1 MDSNLTAV
9 DTGAGRKR
17 TKRPQTNKN
26 ENNANNK
33 IVTQP
38 QFLAANN
45 QKIEGSTLD
54 VNHPGELSLTN
65 SNNNSNNNTTV
76 ECRRSSR
83 KKVIKFDVRDL
94 LNKNRKPHK
103 IQIEA
108 RIDSNAPSTN
118 KVVSRN
124 LSSEGLSTTFTGTS
138 SSEEISVKKK
148 NFMEKSAFFRR
159 FSISTEQPKQ
169 PPQLPIPPV
178 LLNKSPVI
186 QDCIE
191 QMKIKPNSS
200 LILAQME
207 STSSVAGFTRKQ
219 AAFAKLLESEKLP
232 KRTEETIV
240 AAPQQRKRGR
250 PPKVK
255 TAPLTSHSNGTGKIS
270 QISKSRDDISQLTP
284 EKARNWKEYKAA
296 LQQTTTT
303 KDLPTESTTI
313 TTNVVNEVIAVPIT
327 PENPADQVSVKVC
340 EKIDDVVGNFFE
352 PDVTEVI
359 TEEIVTESID
369 SSELGEPSNFGASI
383 EQEVRCLSPISAS
396 IEKMSLSRTS
406 SSSESENCSERSIN
420 SSGGSSSRSYRY
432 GDELRVNL
440 KRISLHKTKLNSIAS
455 DSNQQLET
463 ENYANEE
470 MKTEEKDTN
479 IISTA
484 DIAKNLLLEWE
495 EDFQETLT
503 NEKKEQLGEN
513 RKVMVNVTEDKQI
526 SDNLVE
532 SRFEVEEV
540 FGTKQS
546 LSNSNLCNVEEIIKG
561 TEISSEA
568 NVIIIDDSSI
578 SNSEIYMNLKP
589 MNTAEDKHT
598 EFNQP
603 SLENEIILSAGQ
615 DLQDPQV
622 INTIEKPKQA
632 DTEIINEYSPVSRE
646 NTTDGIIQETT
657 AVSSTVLNEE
667 LITEAIVIPINPT
680 QEEVPIVKD
689 RCELLKDCEFSVPR
703 KAPELASTVTEDI
716 KHIVTI
722 PKKRGRRPRFRNLHE
737 PELQEKVADSTI
749 ISKEIVE
756 SSISNDFDLRTI
768 QNAAEYNINMQPP
781 LGTKVMSSQILHIPI
796 QTSEYQCFTKDS
808 LTKSTVSEEYDE
820 QLARNADIVKTT
832 ECEEENESIKTEHQ
846 LIHTDITVEESSELQ
861 TEETKDSK
869 LSDVNSALEIESIS
883 TKVATDPRSEDV
895 ELKEENKSVNTALT
909 NEREPNLLGEC
920 EVSNTESKD
929 SSFPLALGD
938 NCQTLRPEIDTN
950 VIHQVDIETNMLL
963 DILRQVQTNTEANE
977 LRVKNKTCT
986 DSNIE
991 APNAES
997 VFPSEGKQTSS
1008 NLWKKIDTD
1017 STSSN
1022 GSTARSETESPLS
1035 FKKVIRRC
1043 DRRSGRS
1050 EESKNKTLEETF
1062 AEITA
1067 LSSKIILQVAV
1078 CDLPDDKKDVVE
1090 IGECIKKC
1098 DAETLD
1104 EEPLLR
1110 ETKNFTES
1118 EKILTAATEVNF
1130 TVSLEQ
1136 PKHQEAKAAMGKRG
1150 RKPKNKPIVTS
1161 LPIIT
1166 STEEIGSKNHENV
1179 DNVEAVE
1186 ESTKCNKI
1194 SAKNVLIPVP
1204 DENVMAFQSENEK
1217 LKDVC
1222 KKQQVSSSKEK
1233 ISEESSIDSDKE
1245 KISGECSIDPNFL
1258 PHNFDNNLNASRG
1271 GHSTIRV
1278 VNENNI
1284 SKHSDKKRD
1293 SSTNRNQDAKNSTK
1307 RQLKKSKNN
1316 QEDVLSLTKGN
1327 VASKSLKLSCSAPRR
1342 GRKPKNQSNSVT
1354 EQPSTASITKSGKK
1368 KGKKDA
1374 KIITVENS
1382 KKQHIALENLE
1393 GTEKNV
1399 NTENFSPTVD
1409 PILDEKSAKR
1419 KRQKKLKDDFQAA
1432 LIDDFNN
1439 KEPLTLLMGLNEPT
1453 YPVCSPKVT
1462 KEPLHTETIRETI
1475 SVSTVC
1481 NAATPDTE
1489 EDPDPLKD
1497 IEKFIEA
1504 GVNLLK
1510 KDYKIDEDS
1519 MDGCI
1524 RNKST
1529 NEEATAENVS
1539 TEPGVLQAA
1548 NKLTEGYTEVTNV
1561 VNIFET
1567 PADTP
1572 TATPSATPPPKSPND
1587 SDAFITPDVEEISGV
1602 RRSHRI
1608 KQITKAPKAL
1618 VGRGLVRDR
1627 ERFSIKDDVET
1638 KSHYT
1643 LDDHLTDLA
1652 EVEAKNAKFLKEMEE
1667 RLSNFHVIKENEY
1680 KCERVISR
1688 EARKMICDCFLT
1700 AVEEERGELGCGED
1714 CLNRLLM
1721 IECGSHCNVKERCT
1735 NKRFQKFLCSPC
1747 RVFRTEKKG
1756 FGIMADI
1763 EILPGEFIME
1773 YVGEVIDS
1781 EEFENRRITYSR
1793 DKNRHYYFM
1802 ALRSDAIIDATIKG
1816 NISRF
1821 INHSCDPN
1829 AETQK
1834 WTVNGEL
1841 RIGFFSLKSIMPG
1854 EEITFDY
1861 QYQRYGREAQ
1871 RCYCESTSCRGWI
1884 GQEPTS
1890 DEGEQI
1896 DEESDEEEE
1905 EEPSH
1910 LLVPDDD
1917 DEDDDSDA
1925 SIADPEEVQKK
1936 LEMAAAQ
1943 AEAELGSIT
1952 IEENKLKGTER
1963 STLDDIGKKEDK
1975 GDAGKVSQTEIEI
1988 EDSKSK
1994 FKKLLSKVAEKVAAK
2009 QKQNKRQQKLERK
2022 RKTKNATRELGS
2034 NKQRFL
2040 EDPDIEDEVEFLKRC
2055 GLKNQSDTLRLSR
2068 LMVRAKLVETRLNL
2082 LEILRKGELPCR
2094 RLFLDYHGL
2103 RLVHGW
2109 MREDEGNMQIRLA
2122 LLQTLETLPITNKT
2136 VLTDTKVL
2144 QVVRNWCGPS
2154 GPLSPNDDSSKE
2166 SCGSGLITQDD
2177 RAGHTVV
2184 ETDSELAELEK
2195 LCYKLVATWDG
2206 LPEIFRIPKKERI
2219 EQMKEHER
2227 EADRQYAA
2235 TAESEA
2241 NKNFTDRYQRDRF
2254 GRGTTSSA
2262 YNRFV
2267 RPNSTKATNASA
2279 GGSNTNRVS
2288 VGSCNSPSENIKN
2301 LSKAQRREMFA
2312 AKVAREEADKRL
2324 AEERR
2329 EFEIKCRFF
2338 GLDSKKTRPQ
2348 DIPFCVNP
2356 QTGQWYSMD
2365 RKPIPTPPSYA
2376 HIQVPVK
2383 PKSTDPAD
2391 YQLPAV
2397 VATLP
2402 PSWKFAITPQGKIY
2416 YYHIKYR
2423 ISQWEP
2429 PTPPQRQ
2436 NSEIEECDGDSDS
2449 EVRNPGDISEDED
2462 DILIGMD
2469 ESRLKA
2475 YIEKKVE
2482 DRRQKRYQRL
2492 VDERAISPRREED
2505 RIYNQLE
2512 VRKYKE
2518 NKEKIRKRKEE
2529 IRRKRAE
2536 ALRQTAANPSNLG
2549 VTSESSNAA
2558 NKSQNESSDQLA
2570 GVLPIQDYLLS
2581 SDEEEIDIKTECNNS
2596 PLIDKIVE
2604 GDKIVDELDA
2614 LTTKRTLKRVLPPH
2628 RGLEEV
2634 PTSSASTITAPEKAE
2649 SKKRKMEK
2657 KDKRKNKE
2665 GDAKYRKLKEKF
2677 RCEIAGIIVH
2687 HLKPY
2692 RNISCNKG
2700 RIKSSDDF
2708 NHLARKLTHF
2718 VMIKE
2723 LKYCESVGQTLVVT
2737 ESVKNKSR
2745 EFIKKYMAKYGE
2757 AYVKPSS
2764 DPEFKNIPYT
2774 L

>member
-1 MDSNLTAV
+1 MDSNSTQLDATA
-9 DTGAGRKR
+9 AGRKR
-17 TKRPQTNKN
+17 AKRPQPNKN
-26 ENNANNK
+26 ENSNK
-33 IVTQP
+33 TSTQS
-38 QFLAANN
+38 QFSTSNN
-45 QKIEGSTLD
+45 QQIGISTLSD
-54 VNHPGELSLTN
+54 LNPEESSL
-65 SNNNSNNNTTV
+65 NNSNNNNTTNTNNSSLTV

-118 KVVSRN
+118 KVVSSSM
-124 LSSEGLSTTFTGTS
+124 SSEGLATAFIGSS

-159 FSISTEQPKQ
+159 FSISAEQPKQ

-178 LLNKSPVI
+178 LLNKTPVI

-191 QMKIKPNSS
+191 QMKIKPSSS

-207 STSSVAGFTRKQ
+207 STSSTAGFTRKQ
-219 AAFAKLLESEKLP
+219 QSTSAKMVGSEKLQ
-232 KRTEETIV
+232 KRTEETVV

-250 PPKVK
+250 PPKIK
-255 TAPLTSHSNGTGKIS
+255 TPLISHSDTIEKNS
-270 QISKSRDDISQLTP
+270 QISRSSDHVNQLTP

-303 KDLPTESTTI
+303 KGLPTVSCTNVVSEVVTVSTTTESTETEASLK
-313 TTNVVNEVIAVPIT
+313 TFERM
-327 PENPADQVSVKVC
+327 
-340 EKIDDVVGNFFE
+340 DVVLNAFTA
-352 PDVTEVI
+352 PDVTEA
-359 TEEIVTESID
+359 TEEEIVAECVD
-369 SSELGEPSNFGASI
+369 SI
-383 EQEVRCLSPISAS
+383 ELCETANSIQQEVQCLSPVSPI
-396 IEKMSLSRTS
+396 IGKTSLSRTS

-420 SSGGSSSRSYRY
+420 SSGGSSTRSYRS
-432 GDELRVNL
+432 GDKLRVNL
-440 KRISLHKTKLNSIAS
+440 KRMSLHKTKLNPTAS
-455 DSNQQLET
+455 YSNQQLGI
-463 ENYANEE
+463 ENDVNEDV
-470 MKTEEKDTN
+470 KTEKNTN

-484 DIAKNLLLEWE
+484 DITKSLLLEWE
-495 EDFQETLT
+495 EDLQETLT
-503 NEKKEQLGEN
+503 NEKKEQLLEESQE
-513 RKVMVNVTEDKQI
+513 VMVNVAEDQQI
-526 SDNLVE
+526 DDDLIKDT
-532 SRFEVEEV
+532 FQIEEV
-540 FGTKQS
+540 FDAKQNP
-546 LSNSNLCNVEEIIKG
+546 LKSNQGNVEGIIKG
-561 TEISSEA
+561 TEISSDA
-568 NVIIIDDSSI
+568 SVIIIDDSSI
-578 SNSEIYMNLKP
+578 SNSEIYTNLKS
-589 MNTAEDKHT
+589 MDIVEDKDVK
-598 EFNQP
+598 EFNQSSAETKS
-603 SLENEIILSAGQ
+603 SLLAGEPQDLEGTKTTEEPKQIDREIVSEYHPISTEMDNEI
-615 DLQDPQV
+615 
-622 INTIEKPKQA
+622 T
-632 DTEIINEYSPVSRE
+632 
-646 NTTDGIIQETT
+646 QETT
-657 AVSSTVLNEE
+657 ASSSTVL
-667 LITEAIVIPINPT
+667 TEDFISEAVVIPVSPTPEECPVADEQSEVLIINKISA
-680 QEEVPIVKD
+680 Q
-689 RCELLKDCEFSVPR
+689 R
-703 KAPELASTVTEDI
+703 KAPEMPSAVVEDTKQVT
-716 KHIVTI
+716 TI
-722 PKKRGRRPRFRNLHE
+722 PKKRGRKPRFRNLHE
-737 PELQEKVADSTI
+737 PELLEKVVASTI
-749 ISKEIVE
+749 TKKEIIE
-756 SSISNDFDLRTI
+756 SSTSNNFDLRTV
-768 QNAAEYNINMQPP
+768 QDAAECNVKVQPIF
-781 LGTKVMSSQILHIPI
+781 GTEVVSSQTVHIPS
-796 QTSEYQCFTKDS
+796 QRSEYQYFEKES
-808 LTKSTVSEEYDE
+808 LNKSAESEEYE
-820 QLARNADIVKTT
+820 AQIANVDIIKTT
-832 ECEEENESIKTEHQ
+832 EYEEEKKSTTTEPL
-846 LIHTDITVEESSELQ
+846 LIPLDVIATQQSDLEIEEE
-861 TEETKDSK
+861 KKSK
-869 LSDVNSALEIESIS
+869 SSDVNSGLGMAVVDHKNVTDAIS
-883 TKVATDPRSEDV
+883 SHE
-895 ELKEENKSVNTALT
+895 ELKAESKSLNTLLT
-909 NEREPNLLGEC
+909 NEITEC
-920 EVSNTESKD
+920 EIDMIRKKD
-929 SSFPLALGD
+929 GSFSLNLND
-938 NCQTLRPEIDTN
+938 NCQTLRPELDTN

-977 LRVKNKTCT
+977 LRVKNKTDT
-986 DSNIE
+986 GVITETLNNEKLS
-991 APNAES
+991 PN
-997 VFPSEGKQTSS
+997 EGKPASC
-1008 NLWKKIDTD
+1008 NLWKKVDTD

-1022 GSTARSETESPLS
+1022 SSSIRSETASPLT

-1043 DRRSGRS
+1043 DRRNHRS
-1050 EESKNKTLEETF
+1050 EELTNKTLEETF

-1067 LSSKIILQVAV
+1067 LSSKITLEVTAS
-1078 CDLPDDKKDVVE
+1078 DLAEEKKDIVE
-1090 IGECIKKC
+1090 RDDDISKGNADIAEEESLIGETKK
-1098 DAETLD
+1098 
-1104 EEPLLR
+1104 
-1110 ETKNFTES
+1110 
-1118 EKILTAATEVNF
+1118 EKDNILTTAAEENLIA
-1130 TVSLEQ
+1130 SLEK
-1136 PKHQEAKAAMGKRG
+1136 PKSQEAKAAMGKRG
-1150 RKPKNKPIVTS
+1150 RKPKNKPIYIGPSLLITTLTS
-1161 LPIIT
+1161 K
-1166 STEEIGSKNHENV
+1166 EENEIKNQEILMNR
-1179 DNVEAVE
+1179 EEVE
-1186 ESTKCNKI
+1186 EPGKCNKMANKHI
-1194 SAKNVLIPVP
+1194 SIPISLAGVS
-1204 DENVMAFQSENEK
+1204 DENLISFQSE
-1217 LKDVC
+1217 DDDA
-1222 KKQQVSSSKEK
+1222 KKQEFP
-1233 ISEESSIDSDKE
+1233 IDSH
-1245 KISGECSIDPNFL
+1245 IVPNTL
-1258 PHNFDNNLNASRG
+1258 NNNLNASQEG
-1271 GHSTIRV
+1271 LSTIPV
-1278 VNENNI
+1278 GNENNVVKL
-1284 SKHSDKKRD
+1284 SNQKRD
-1293 SSTNRNQDAKNSTK
+1293 LSANRKQDIKNSAK
-1307 RQLKKSKNN
+1307 KQSKKLKSN
-1316 QEDVLSLTKGN
+1316 QEDVLLLTN
-1327 VASKSLKLSCSAPRR
+1327 DDSTSKSSKSSSSAPKR
-1342 GRKPKNQSNSVT
+1342 GRKPKNQSHSLT
-1354 EQPSTASITKSGKK
+1354 EQRSTANATNSGKR

-1374 KIITVENS
+1374 KVTSVEDS
-1382 KKQHIALENLE
+1382 KKPNVYPESLEDSQ
-1393 GTEKNV
+1393 KDV
-1399 NTENFSPTVD
+1399 DAQNFGVAAD
-1409 PILDEKSAKR
+1409 KVLDEKSAKR
-1419 KRQKKLKDDFQAA
+1419 KRQKRLKKDFEAA

-1439 KEPLTLLMGLNEPT
+1439 KESLTLLLGLNEST
-1453 YPVCSPKVT
+1453 YSVSSPKIT

-1481 NAATPDTE
+1481 NTGTPDIE

-1524 RNKST
+1524 PNKSVNKET
-1529 NEEATAENVS
+1529 VAGDLEKVFAES
-1539 TEPGVLQAA
+1539 ALQTV
-1548 NKLTEGYTEVTNV
+1548 NKITQEYTEVTNV
-1561 VNIFET
+1561 VNTFET
-1567 PADTP
+1567 PVDTP
-1572 TATPSATPPPKSPND
+1572 IATPSATPPPKSPIS
-1587 SDAFITPDVEEISGV
+1587 SDTFTTPDEEIFGV

-1667 RLSNFHVIKENEY
+1667 RLSNFQVIKENEY

-1700 AVEEERGELGCGED
+1700 AEEEERGELGCGED

-1721 IECGSHCNVKERCT
+1721 IECGLDCNVKERCT

-1781 EEFENRRITYSR
+1781 EEFENRRLTYSR

-1841 RIGFFSLKSIMPG
+1841 RIGFFSRKSIMPG

-1871 RCYCESTSCRGWI
+1871 RCYCESANCRGWI

-1905 EEPSH
+1905 EESSH

-1952 IEENKLKGTER
+1952 IEENKVKGTEK
-1963 STLDDIGKKEDK
+1963 SNLDDIGKKEEK
-1975 GDAGKVSQTEIEI
+1975 GDSGKASQTEIEI

-1994 FKKLLSKVAEKVAAK
+1994 FKKLLNKMAEKVAAK

-2022 RKTKNATRELGS
+2022 RKTESATREMGS

-2082 LEILRKGELPCR
+2082 LEILGKGELPCR

-2109 MREDEGNMQIRLA
+2109 MSEDGGNMQMRLA
-2122 LLQTLETLPITNKT
+2122 ILQTLETLPVTNKT
-2136 VLTDTKVL
+2136 VLTDSKVL
-2144 QVVRNWCGPS
+2144 RVVRNWCGLN

-2166 SCGSGLITQDD
+2166 SCGGGLITQDD
-2177 RAGHTVV
+2177 RAIHGVG
-2184 ETDSELAELEK
+2184 ESDSQLAEVERLGCN
-2195 LCYKLVATWDG
+2195 LIAMWDG

-2254 GRGTTSSA
+2254 GRGTASSA

-2267 RPNSTKATNASA
+2267 KPNSTKITNTSA
-2279 GGSNTNRVS
+2279 GGNNTNRAP
-2288 VGSCNSPSENIKN
+2288 VGNPSESVKN

-2329 EFEIKCRFF
+2329 ECEIKCRFF
-2338 GLDSKKTRPQ
+2338 GLDPKKTRHQ

-2391 YQLPAV
+2391 YQLPPV

-2402 PSWKFAITPQGKIY
+2402 PHWKFAITPQGKIY

-2429 PTPPQRQ
+2429 PTPTQMQ
-2436 NSEIEECDGDSDS
+2436 NSEIEEDDADSDNELTNAGDS
-2449 EVRNPGDISEDED
+2449 SEDD
-2462 DILIGMD
+2462 DEILIGMD
-2469 ESRLKA
+2469 EAQLKA
-2475 YIEKKVE
+2475 YIDKKVE

-2492 VDERAISPRREED
+2492 VDEKSISPRREED
-2505 RIYNQLE
+2505 RIYNQME

-2536 ALRQTAANPSNLG
+2536 ALRQTTAN
-2549 VTSESSNAA
+2549 SSNVGLAVESTNAA
-2558 NKSQNESSDQLA
+2558 SKSQNESVDEVA

-2581 SDEEEIDIKTECNNS
+2581 SDEEEADIKTECNNS

-2614 LTTKRTLKRVLPPH
+2614 LTTKRPLKRVLPPH
-2628 RGLEEV
+2628 RGLEEAS
-2634 PTSSASTITAPEKAE
+2634 TSSACTTTASEKTE
-2649 SKKRKMEK
+2649 SKKRKLEK

-2665 GDAKYRKLKEKF
+2665 TDAKYRKLKEKF

-2687 HLKPY
+2687 YLKPY
-2692 RNISCNKG
+2692 RKDSCKKG
-2700 RIKSSDDF
+2700 RIKSNEDF

-2757 AYVKPSS
+2757 AYVKPNN
-2764 DPEFKNIPYT
+2764 DPEFKDIPYT